1 MSKSY
6 DPIFWS
12 LFAAGGVIAAMF
24 IPILIVFTGLVI
36 PFALVGEEPFVYER
50 IQGAVS
56 HPVIRIF
63 IFALIALPLFHF
75 AHRFRSILSDI
86 GLMDIRFIIS
96 VFCYGSAIV
105 GTVIT
110 AIVLWRF

>member
-1 MSKSY
+1 MRKSN

-12 LFAAGGVIAAMF
+12 LFAMF

-36 PFALVGEEPFVYER
+36 PFDLVGEEPFVYER
-50 IQGAVS
+50 THGAVA
-56 HPVIRIF
+56 HPVIKIF
-63 IFALIALPLFHF
+63 IFAFIALPLFHF
-75 AHRFRSILSDI
+75 AHRFRSILSDV

-96 VFCYGSAIV
+96 LFCYGSAIV

-110 AIVLWRF
+110 AFVLWRF

>member
-1 MSKSY
+1 MRKSY
-6 DPIFWS
+6 EPIFWS
-12 LFAAGGVIAAMF
+12 LFAAGGVVAAMF

-50 IQGAVS
+50 TQGAIS
-56 HPVIRIF
+56 HPLIRIF

-86 GLMDIRFIIS
+86 GLMNIRPIIS